1 MGKYYKFPRR
11 YYNRNKVRK
20 PLKPKHVLQLVLLSL
35 LFYFLCSALFIGTYR
50 AGSDSMNPWCSS
62 QDTLVGLR
70 SWCTRL
76 ERGDVV
82 LSTPTFYRTAPI
94 WLRAL
99 DSAVQV
105 CTFRIL
111 GLAEFFG
118 YDTGYTAKRIVGL
131 PGDIVKIVD
140 SQAYIQIQGTSFF
153 LPESDLG
160 FTGKIIPSDVDML
173 KNVPPVKVEEG
184 CYYLLSDNRNFLSDS
199 RSMGTVEKKRIH
211 AKVIYRL
218 KGIGKQ

>member
-20 PLKPKHVLQLVLLSL
+20 PLKPKHILQLALLCVA
-35 LFYFLCSALFIGTYR
+35 FYLLCSALFIGTYR
-50 AGSDSMNPWCSS
+50 AGNDSMSPWCGSR
-62 QDTLVGLR
+62 DTLIGIR
-70 SWCTRL
+70 SWYTAL

-82 LSTPTFYRTAPI
+82 LYRPSYYHNAPL
-94 WLRAL
+94 WLRFL

-105 CTFRIL
+105 CTFRIVH
-111 GLAEFFG
+111 LAEFFG
-118 YDTGYTAKRIVGL
+118 YDTGYTAKRVVGL
-131 PGDIVKIVD
+131 PGDTVKIVG
-140 SQAYIQIQGTSFF
+140 SQAYIQPPGSEIYIS
-153 LPESDLG
+153 EADLG
-160 FTGKIIPSDVDML
+160 LVDKITPTEVQML
-173 KNVPPVKVEEG
+173 KKVPPVKVEEG

-218 KGIGKQ
+218 KGLGKQ